1 MGDQPRHTTSP
12 TAAEL
17 EGDWEDY
24 LAALAAS
31 NGEML
36 DPPPPPPLRRAAP
49 PAATGTTG
57 ARNLAILQDMR
68 DDPNADGWDST
79 AGVAAITW
87 AVEQILRLRTAVQA
101 AQPDGTW
108 APDS

>member
-17 EGDWEDY
+17 EDDWEDY
-24 LAALAAS
+24 LAAFAAS

-36 DPPPPPPLRRAAP
+36 DPPPPPPLRRPAQ
-49 PAATGTTG
+49 PAATD

-87 AVEQILRLRTAVQA
+87 AVEQILRLRTAEA
-101 AQPDGTW
+101 AQPDGTR